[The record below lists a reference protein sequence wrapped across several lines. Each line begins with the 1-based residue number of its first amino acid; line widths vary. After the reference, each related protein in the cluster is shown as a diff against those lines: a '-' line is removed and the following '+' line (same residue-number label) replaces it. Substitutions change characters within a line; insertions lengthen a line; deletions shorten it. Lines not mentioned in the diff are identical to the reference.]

1 MTRPWLA
8 HRRPDERGQVLVL
21 FAIMLVAMIL
31 AVGLVIDGGNAFL
44 HRRTA
49 QNVSDL
55 ASMAGTKVI
64 LDAYVQP
71 SAGLSGADVYAAIG
85 ASAAQNDCNAA
96 GATPCTWSAQYVSR
110 TEAVLGTVAPSG
122 AIPVGAQGVRVHVDR
137 VPHTFFL
144 GLIGQGTWQ
153 VGTDATALTAR
164 LTGAPGGQILPIATN
179 PPNPFEY
186 GQTYNLTDGS
196 NGPGNFG
203 WLSWTGSNASGTL
216 ANSICNPDNP
226 GFSFPAD
233 FPGEPGKHNSS
244 AVRDCLQKWVDSG
257 AQVLIPIFDSCS
269 PCNGNNASYHI
280 IGLAAF
286 RLTGFTQPAIDEIQG
301 VFDHYYPLPSVP
313 AGYGG
318 PPTPGDKTLFI
329 GLIR

>member
-1 MTRPWLA
+1 MAARPGAL
-8 HRRPDERGQVLVL
+8 RDEHGQVIVL
-21 FAIMLVAMIL
+21 FALMLVALIL

-49 QNVSDL
+49 QNAADL
-55 ASMAGTKVI
+55 AAMAGTKVI
-64 LDAYVQP
+64 LDGYVTP
-71 SAGLSGADVYAAIG
+71 SAGLDGGDVYSTIAG
-85 ASAAQNDCNAA
+85 NVAQNDCRAA
-96 GATPCTWSAQYVSR
+96 GDPPCSWSAVYVDQA
-110 TEAVLGTVAPSG
+110 EHVLGAVAATG
-122 AIPVGAQGVRVHVDR
+122 AIPAGAQGVRVHIDR
-137 VPHTFFL
+137 QPRTFFL
-144 GLIGQGTWQ
+144 GVIGQGTWQ
-153 VGTDATALTAR
+153 VGADATALTAR
-164 LTGAPGGQILPIATN
+164 INGAPQGQILPIATN

-186 GQTYNLTDGS
+186 GKTYSLTDLA

-203 WLSWTGSNASGTL
+203 WLSWLGGNASGTL
-216 ANSICNPDNP
+216 SNSICEPDNP
-226 GFSFPAD
+226 GFTFPAD

-286 RLTGFTQPAIDEIQG
+286 RLTSFTQPAIDEIQG
-301 VFDHYYPLPSVP
+301 VFDHYYALPSVP

-318 PPTPGDKTLFI
+318 PPTPTDKALFI